1 MRTNGDMSR
10 GFETIISEKKKH
22 SNKIVFLHGL
32 TEEFKL
38 SLLIME
44 MEYAPAARK
53 GCCVYLSKHRAA
65 KCRK

>member
-1 MRTNGDMSR
+1 MGTNVYMYR
-10 GFETIISEKKKH
+10 VFETIISKKKKH

-38 SLLIME
+38 LLLIMA

-53 GCCVYLSKHRAA
+53 GYCVYLSKHRAA